1 MKDHLKGFTR
11 LISLFVLG
19 VALIAVYKTF
29 DNMNIIVSFI
39 GKIFAVLSPFVI
51 GLGLAF
57 LLYAPS
63 SRLENLLARNKYRL
77 VSRNSRIISVLL
89 VYLTLFLIIALLL
102 TFALPAIIKGLVDFV
117 SSLPYYYSQ
126 LMIYLN
132 KTAQNGG
139 LLQGLDISDTIEN
152 IYTSYIQPQLS
163 SEAVISYFKGVMNFT
178 SSLLSV
184 FMAFI
189 ISVYMLISREPLI
202 NTGKLVLGIFLND
215 GQMSRLSHYTHRSC
229 DILYS
234 YFYSQVL
241 DAIIVGVIITVGLF
255 IFRAPNAPLL
265 GFLIGLLNMIPYFGA
280 IMGGG
285 IAVAITLLSGNPYG
299 AIFIA
304 IYIVVMQ
311 QVDASLI
318 QPRIVGHTLGVRPI
332 YVLLAITLGGGL
344 FGFWGIFLGVPAIAI
359 IQMLLRDYLNYRHR
373 LKKPTIPPS
382 GWNNPYL
389 SYRKGVSDV

>member
-1 MKDHLKGFTR
+1 LKDHLKGFTR

-311 QVDASLI
+311 QVDANLI

-382 GWNNPYL
+382 GWNNP
-389 SYRKGVSDV
+389 

>member
-311 QVDASLI
+311 QVDANLI

-382 GWNNPYL
+382 GWNNP
-389 SYRKGVSDV
+389 

>member
-163 SEAVISYFKGVMNFT
+163 SEAVISYFKGVMIFT

-311 QVDASLI
+311 QVDANLI

-382 GWNNPYL
+382 GWNNP
-389 SYRKGVSDV
+389 